1 MGVHFPQDYIEC
13 VLENNGASAE
23 PEAFDVDEVVRWFG
37 SLLFYDEKRIE
48 NILKVYENY
57 KGKIP
62 NQVIPFA
69 IDPSGNLICFD
80 YKNHEE
86 NPIVIYGEHE
96 GAWEEKVLIEGE
108 GITTEEAEKVSEGF
122 LFYGFNL

>member
-1 MGVHFPQDYIEC
+1 M
-13 VLENNGASAE
+13 
-23 PEAFDVDEVVRWFG
+23 
-37 SLLFYDEKRIE
+37 
-48 NILKVYENY
+48 
-57 KGKIP
+57 
-62 NQVIPFA
+62 
-69 IDPSGNLICFD
+69 ICFD

-122 LFYGFNL
+122 LFYRFNL